1 MSPKFLSAQTLAS
14 SKGPSPEKFGCAI
27 VLAFLSAQRAEEQAA
42 MLLITL
48 SSKLVSERCK
58 ESALLRITVK
68 SGDCQTSMR
77 NVSQR
82 EARALLLER
91 TAIEEAESQTTERD
105 VRRAYPSS
113 VVSMN
118 GVQVVGVLSWEGK
131 P

>member
-1 MSPKFLSAQTLAS
+1 
-14 SKGPSPEKFGCAI
+14 
-27 VLAFLSAQRAEEQAA
+27 

-68 SGDCQTSMR
+68 SGDCQTSVR
-77 NVSQR
+77 NVRRR

-91 TAIEEAESQTTERD
+91 TAIEEAESHTTERD